1 MVSLLVMFYEHNTWA
16 NLRLLDFCAGLSDEQ
31 LQAINHATEHRA
43 HVATIL
49 SQHGVAPPELDG
61 WTYDEEKVKP

>member
-31 LQAINHATEHRA
+31 LNA
-43 HVATIL
+43 
-49 SQHGVAPPELDG
+49 SAPGTFRRVRDTLVHIIRDKNTP
-61 WTYDEEKVKP
+61 